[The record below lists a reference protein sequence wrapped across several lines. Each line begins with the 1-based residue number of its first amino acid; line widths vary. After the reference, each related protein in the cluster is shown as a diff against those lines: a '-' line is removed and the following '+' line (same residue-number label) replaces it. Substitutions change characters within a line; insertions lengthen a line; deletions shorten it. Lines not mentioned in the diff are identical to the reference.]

1 MSDICVLL
9 SMNRIG
15 ILLLVPLGFLLV
27 GLLVARKMSE
37 KIADRSAIYRKAVE
51 LETEKD
57 FRYGMETEVG
67 NAFVYGVLAAENPI
81 TVKWAPGKYM
91 MVRALTERYQEH
103 QRTVTETETDANGNT
118 YTHYRTET
126 YYSWDVVGRNEEH
139 VRKICFCGVV
149 FPYSSIK
156 MPEPVFYKTEYA
168 GPSLRHQYY
177 VLNQIMRGSIF
188 TELSKDGI
196 SKDSP
201 FYLSLHAKEAKE
213 MQVMKEKD
221 RLWRFWLIWF
231 VCGAFVFVMAMMA
244 VAGST

>member
-1 MSDICVLL
+1 MSGFCVLL
-9 SMNRIG
+9 SVNRID
-15 ILLLVPLGFLLV
+15 ILILVPLVLLLI
-27 GLLVARKMSE
+27 GLLISWKMSE
-37 KIADRSAIYRKAVE
+37 KIADRTAVYRKAVE

-91 MVRALTERYQEH
+91 VVRVLTERYQRHE
-103 QRTVTETETDANGNT
+103 RMVTETETDANGNT
-118 YTHYRTET
+118 HTKYRTET
-126 YYSWDVVGRNEEH
+126 YYSWDVVGCNEDH

-156 MPEPVFYKTEYA
+156 MPEPSYYKTEYV
-168 GPSLRHQYY
+168 GPSLRYQYY

-213 MQVMKEKD
+213 IQLMKEKD

-231 VCGAFVFVMAMMA
+231 VCGAVIFVMAMLMVA
-244 VAGST
+244 VAR